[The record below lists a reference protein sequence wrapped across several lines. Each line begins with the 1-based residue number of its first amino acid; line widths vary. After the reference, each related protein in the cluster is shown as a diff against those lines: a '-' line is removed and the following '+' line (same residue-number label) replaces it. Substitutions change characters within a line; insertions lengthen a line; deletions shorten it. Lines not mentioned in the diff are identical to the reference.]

1 MTDLASTAPTRFDL
15 ILFVM
20 GVALFGGGALGALT
34 VVPFSLA
41 GGAGT
46 AVAGAA
52 MFEGLARNPPT
63 ES

>member
-1 MTDLASTAPTRFDL
+1 MSDLTSKIPSRFDL

-20 GVALFGGGALGALT
+20 GIALFGGGALGALT
-34 VVPFSLA
+34 VVPLSLA

-46 AVAGAA
+46 AVASAA
-52 MFEGLARNPPT
+52 MFEALARNPPT